1 MARPLALG
9 VVAVGTLATLAG
21 CGFVAA
27 GNKSPSKPSAFVLNG
42 HAAVTLLASSQTI
55 GSTCVSPTGATDVAA
70 NVTVTV
76 TDASG
81 GGAGGGK
88 KIATGTLGVGVI
100 TSDSG
105 VAACSFPFQIRGVPG
120 GIETYG
126 VAIGTRPAQIFPG
139 DALRSSTPAVI
150 TIIPGA

>member
-9 VVAVGTLATLAG
+9 AVAVGVLGTLAG

-42 HAAVTLLASSQTI
+42 HAAVTLTATSQTV
-55 GSTCVSPTGATDVAA
+55 GSTCVSPTGATDVAS
-70 NVTVTV
+70 NVAVTV
-76 TDASG
+76 TDS
-81 GGAGGGK
+81 GGK
-88 KIATGTLGVGVI
+88 KIAAGNLGTGVI